1 MKEVESRRMCPNCRA
16 FISQAD
22 RVCPYC
28 EFQLDAPR
36 PEIRS
41 RRRPQSDTIAGL
53 IPHARFTTSMILLLN
68 LVLYLAS
75 EFDERLINA
84 AMSNGQLV
92 FGFGQWW
99 RLVTAGFFHGGVFHI
114 LMNSWVLFDLGCQ
127 VEDVYGSERLIV
139 FYFISTICGFALSA
153 FLGHS
158 AVGASAGIYGLLGV
172 MIALGRQAR
181 NALGDQISG
190 LYTRWAIFGLVMS
203 FLPGI
208 DLAAH
213 LGGLASGFGVA
224 FLTGLP
230 RTYDAA
236 SEALWRWA
244 AYGCLALT
252 AASFLMMLRL
262 FLRF

>member
-1 MKEVESRRMCPNCRA
+1 MKEVETRRMCPNCRA

-28 EFQLDAPR
+28 EFQIEGPR
-36 PEIRS
+36 QAIGA
-41 RRRPQSDTIAGL
+41 RRRPPSDLIAGF
-53 IPHARFTTSMILLLN
+53 IPHARFTTSLILLLN
-68 LVLYLAS
+68 LLLFLAS
-75 EFDERLINA
+75 MFDERLINA
-84 AMSNGQLV
+84 AMSNGQLIY
-92 FGFGQWW
+92 GFGQWW

-139 FYFISTICGFALSA
+139 FYFAATVGGFALSA
-153 FLGHS
+153 FLGHN

-181 NALGDQISG
+181 NALGDHIAG
-190 LYTRWAIFGLVMS
+190 LYTRWALFGLVMS

-213 LGGLASGFGVA
+213 VGGLATGFVLA
-224 FLTGLP
+224 FATGLP
-230 RTYDAA
+230 RVYDKT
-236 SEALWRWA
+236 SDTLWRWA
-244 AYGCLALT
+244 AYACIALT
-252 AASFLMMLRL
+252 AASFLKMLRL